1 MTDLQKEKITELRK
15 NGESI
20 SSIAEKM
27 NLSVNSVKSFCRRK
41 DVSPMKDGCKR
52 CGQPLVNT
60 PGHRQKTFCSASC
73 RQKYW
78 RENSSLNWCRR
89 KSKDEKGSAR
99 NTAAAPFSQRKSS
112 APAVE
117 GSSARKCG
125 IAQANT
131 GELSGSA
138 ITNFPSLP
146 ETKSV
151 KRHIFMRTR

>member
-1 MTDLQKEKITELRK
+1 MFSARSFHMYQQVRRYAMTDLQKEKITELRK

-78 RENSSLNWCRR
+78 RENSNLIKHISFVSLICPACGKTFSDYKGHHR
-89 KSKDEKGSAR
+89 KYCSHACYIGHR
-99 NTAAAPFSQRKSS
+99 YGGAANGT
-112 APAVE
+112 E
-117 GSSARKCG
+117 
-125 IAQANT
+125 
-131 GELSGSA
+131 
-138 ITNFPSLP
+138 
-146 ETKSV
+146 
-151 KRHIFMRTR
+151 

>member
-60 PGHRQKTFCSASC
+60 HPDTG
-73 RQKYW
+73 
-78 RENSSLNWCRR
+78 R
-89 KSKDEKGSAR
+89 KR
-99 NTAAAPFSQRKSS
+99 FVLL
-112 APAVE
+112 PAVRSI
-117 GSSARKCG
+117 GGKTA
-125 IAQANT
+125 T
-131 GELSGSA
+131 L
-138 ITNFPSLP
+138 
-146 ETKSV
+146 
-151 KRHIFMRTR
+151 